1 MKKTVA
7 KHASSALSASA
18 RFFAS
23 VMKIGMNSPEIP
35 QELRK

>member
-7 KHASSALSASA
+7 KYASSALAVSA
-18 RFFAS
+18 RFFTS
-23 VMKIGMNSPEIP
+23 VLKPALNSPEIP